1 MKKALFLFSLL
12 IIGCNAFKKVEYKT
26 DFKKIPTKRLIDE
39 IEKRKPNF
47 NFIIYRAQA
56 TVLEKNS
63 TNQFNILIRIEKN
76 EKILI
81 TGSILIPLF
90 KGLLTK
96 EKIAFY
102 EKLSRSYYK
111 DRYDSLSSKLDHEVN
126 LNTFQN
132 LLVGLPIINLK
143 EKKWKQATNNQAYSL
158 QSLSKQETLRIR
170 YDFSPISL
178 RLISQEIAFN
188 NNTLKVN
195 YGKYNIA
202 NGQLFPEEIKIF
214 LDTENKKAEVVL
226 SIKTNKLGGPISSP
240 FKIPKGYKQIK
251 L

>member
-1 MKKALFLFSLL
+1 MKKTLFLFSLL

-90 KGLLTK
+90 KGLLTR
-96 EKIAFY
+96 EEIAFY
-102 EKLSRSYYK
+102 EKIGRSYYK
-111 DRYDSLSSKLDHEVN
+111 EKYTSFSREFNHEVN

-132 LLVGLPIINLK
+132 LLIGLPIINLK
-143 EKKWKQATNNQAYSL
+143 EKEWKQATNNQTYSL
-158 QSLSKQETLRIR
+158 QSLSKQENLIIK

-178 RLISQEIAFN
+178 RLISQEIVFN
-188 NNTLKVN
+188 KNILKVN
-195 YGKYNIA
+195 YGKYNST
-202 NGQLFPEEIKIF
+202 NGQLFPQEIKMF
-214 LDTENKKAEVVL
+214 FDSENKKTEVIL
-226 SIKTNKLGGPISSP
+226 SIKTNKLGEPVSFP
-240 FKIPKGYKQIK
+240 FKMPKGYKPIK